1 MGLCMTS
8 ERILLCNNGTLRGS
22 GWWCWVYQVD
32 WLDGFL
38 KWEWSSNLQEDGFK
52 WRVNKLEW
60 HFRLLREKR
69 QDLSLLLGALSAE
82 SQMTADSTF
91 QVRYGLNCCLPCWLV
106 IVAPKTEGT
115 DWYCEWP
122 QHDETKLQINFKWTQ
137 SIMWPVDGNDSPTG
151 EIRSAQS
158 EEQCID

>member
-52 WRVNKLEW
+52 WRVNKLGISDCW
-60 HFRLLREKR
+60 EKR
-69 QDLSLLLGALSAE
+69 DLSLLLGALSAE

-91 QVRYGLNCCLPCWLV
+91 QVRYGLNYCLTCWLV
-106 IVAPKTEGT
+106 IVAQKTEGT
-115 DWYCEWP
+115 DLYCERP
-122 QHDETKLQINFKWTQ
+122 QHDETKLQINVKWTL

>member
-22 GWWCWVYQVD
+22 EWWCWVYQVD

-52 WRVNKLEW
+52 WRVNKLGISDCW
-60 HFRLLREKR
+60 EKR
-69 QDLSLLLGALSAE
+69 DLSLLLGALSAE

-91 QVRYGLNCCLPCWLV
+91 QVRYGLNYCLTCWLV
-106 IVAPKTEGT
+106 IVAQKTEGT
-115 DWYCEWP
+115 DLYCERP
-122 QHDETKLQINFKWTQ
+122 QHDETKLQINVKWTL